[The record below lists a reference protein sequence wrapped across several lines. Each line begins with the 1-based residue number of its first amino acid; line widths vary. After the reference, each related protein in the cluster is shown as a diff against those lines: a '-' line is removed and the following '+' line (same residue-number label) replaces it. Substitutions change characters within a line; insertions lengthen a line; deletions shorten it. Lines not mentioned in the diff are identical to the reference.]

1 MRRVRRARSYCDGT
15 RRDVSTRSV
24 DGMSARRDARRRD
37 VENARAPRG
46 RGDAKRRP
54 GRATATARATARA
67 TAPTRATTKIENLEF
82 ERRRVVTQDAM
93 GVGRGDDDGATS
105 DDESLARAASE
116 ARSAAD
122 ACADASARAIE
133 RARATVETHARRRA
147 ASDARAA
154 TLERERDAL
163 RAECERLRERLGRE
177 IVARGALEDGL
188 DAPTTEA
195 LRGECELYREAT
207 RKYRKRAEHYEALYR
222 AARRGVGAEGG
233 DVARE
238 AREGAKLRPRAFE
251 RARSEE
257 ERVRKFKRA
266 ARDDGAREGAEDAL
280 WGAGT
285 TRKPSTR
292 GAFVDVVP
300 ASPSSRD
307 DEDARGRA
315 RARKGAPPLD
325 RIFLDS
331 KNTRA
336 ARRDSTT
343 SSENKVR
350 KNKRL
355 SDNAPKS
362 PDAVFEA
369 ADADAAARKEK
380 RSVVKCVEVVRKKRE
395 RELLT
400 SYVCEDCQTFYDA
413 MMPNKDRATIK
424 CTHAPKMNGIGG
436 DAPSNS
442 RHRAKWAPEPAPKGF
457 WNLAFTPP
465 ERDG

>member
-1 MRRVRRARSYCDGT
+1 
-15 RRDVSTRSV
+15 
-24 DGMSARRDARRRD
+24 
-37 VENARAPRG
+37 
-46 RGDAKRRP
+46 
-54 GRATATARATARA
+54 
-67 TAPTRATTKIENLEF
+67 
-82 ERRRVVTQDAM
+82 M
-93 GVGRGDDDGATS
+93 GVGGRDDDRDDASDDDG
-105 DDESLARAASE
+105 L
-116 ARSAAD
+116 AAD
-122 ACADASARAIE
+122 AATVRDKARACVEAASTAIE
-133 RARATVETHARRRA
+133 RARAMAARRARRRD
-147 ASDARAA
+147 DALRRADA
-154 TLERERDAL
+154 LERERDAL
-163 RAECERLRERLGRE
+163 RAECEALRERLGRE

-188 DAPTTEA
+188 DAPETEA

-222 AARRGVGAEGG
+222 AARGTGGADGG
-233 DVARE
+233 PHRE
-238 AREGAKLRPRAFE
+238 ARAGAKMRPRAFE
-251 RARSEE
+251 RARGEE
-257 ERVRKFKRA
+257 ETVRKFKRA
-266 ARDDGAREGAEDAL
+266 ARDDGARDDAEDAL

-292 GAFVDVVP
+292 GAIVDVVP
-300 ASPSSRD
+300 ASPSPRD
-307 DEDARGRA
+307 DDDARGRA

-336 ARRDSTT
+336 ARRDST

-369 ADADAAARKEK
+369 TDADADARKEK
-380 RSVVKCVEVVRKKRE
+380 RSVVKCVEVVRKKSE

-424 CTHAPKMNGIGG
+424 CTHAPRMNGGGG